1 MCQQKREDIMVVYE
15 YIEKLKPLVLEIFK
29 AECSGHGIDHLERT
43 LRNAMYIQS
52 KEGGDELIIGISSYL
67 HDIHRLL
74 QNKYHRYV
82 SPQDSIVLVKQILS
96 NIDLTNSQIDKICYC
111 IENHEKYNW
120 NGNNVDDIN
129 TLILQDA
136 DNLDAIGAI
145 GIARAFAYGSVNG
158 IPIYSENIERV
169 INNNYVE
176 NDNLESST
184 IQHFYDKLLKLGD
197 NMNTETAKNMA
208 KKRVKFIQ
216 EYINEFM
223 NEVNII
229 ESNCSD
235 KYIK

>member
-1 MCQQKREDIMVVYE
+1 MVVYE
-15 YIEKLKPLVLEIFK
+15 YIEKLKPLVLEMFK
-29 AECSGHGIDHLERT
+29 DECSGHGIDHLERT

-52 KEGGDELIIGISSYL
+52 KEGGDELIIGISAYL

-74 QNKYHRYV
+74 QNKYNRYI
-82 SPQDSIVLVKQILS
+82 SPGNSIVVVKQILS

-120 NGNNVDDIN
+120 NDNNVDDIN

-145 GIARAFAYGSVNG
+145 GIARAFAYGSANG
-158 IPIYSENIERV
+158 IPIYSENIE
-169 INNNYVE
+169 E
-176 NDNLESST
+176 NTSDCYIESGDKENST
-184 IQHFYDKLLKLGD
+184 IQHFYDKLLKLD
-197 NMNTETAKNMA
+197 KNMNTQTAKNIA
-208 KKRVKFIQ
+208 KKRAQFIK

-229 ESNCSD
+229 ETNCND
-235 KYIK
+235 KHIK

>member
-1 MCQQKREDIMVVYE
+1 MVVYE
-15 YIEKLKPLVLEIFK
+15 YIEKLKPLVLEMFK
-29 AECSGHGIDHLERT
+29 DECSGHGIDHLERT

-52 KEGGDELIIGISSYL
+52 KEGGDELIIGISAYL

-74 QNKYHRYV
+74 QNKYNRYI
-82 SPQDSIVLVKQILS
+82 SPGNSIVVVKQILS

-120 NGNNVDDIN
+120 NDNNVDDIN

-145 GIARAFAYGSVNG
+145 GIARAFAYGSANG
-158 IPIYSENIERV
+158 IPIYSENFKRIV
-169 INNNYVE
+169 NDNYVE
-176 NDNLESST
+176 SDNLESST

-197 NMNTETAKNMA
+197 NMNTKTAKNIA
-208 KKRVKFIQ
+208 KKRAQFIK

-229 ESNCSD
+229 ETNCND
-235 KYIK
+235 KHIK

>member
-15 YIEKLKPLVLEIFK
+15 YIEKLKPLVLEMFK
-29 AECSGHGIDHLERT
+29 DECSGHGIDHLERT

-52 KEGGDELIIGISSYL
+52 KEGGDDLIIGISAYL

-82 SPQDSIVLVKQILS
+82 SPEDSIIVVKQILS

-111 IENHEKYNW
+111 IGNHEKYNW
-120 NGNNVDDIN
+120 NDNNVDDIN

-145 GIARAFAYGSVNG
+145 GIARAFAYGSANG
-158 IPIYSENIERV
+158 IPIYSENIKR
-169 INNNYVE
+169 IANDNYVE
-176 NDNLESST
+176 SDNLESST

-197 NMNTETAKNMA
+197 NMNTKTAENMA
-208 KKRVKFIQ
+208 KKRVQFIN

-229 ESNCSD
+229 ETNCND
-235 KYIK
+235 KHIK